1 MSCILYYSNYCDN
14 SKKILSILSKSSVK
28 NDIHFIS
35 IDKRINKNNNIYIV
49 LENGQEIILPNNV
62 NAVPALLLLNQNHKV
77 LFGNSILEYLKPTQ
91 DFEKKQATNN
101 NDEPS
106 AFAINNAFSGIV
118 SDNYSFLDQN
128 TDDLSAKG
136 EGGMR
141 QLYSYATLNDND
153 KIYTPTDDYVPDK
166 VSGDSLK
173 NYENER
179 NKI

>member
-1 MSCILYYSNYCDN
+1 M
-14 SKKILSILSKSSVK
+14 
-28 NDIHFIS
+28 HFIS
-35 IDKRINKNNNIYIV
+35 IDKRVNKNNNIYII
-49 LENGQEIILPNNV
+49 LENGQEIILPKTI

-77 LFGNSILEYLKPTQ
+77 LFGNNILEHLKPTQ
-91 DFEKKQATNN
+91 DIERKQATNH

-106 AFAINNAFSGIV
+106 AFAINNAFSGVV

-128 TDDLSAKG
+128 TQDLSAKG

-141 QLYSYATLNDND
+141 QLYSYATLNNND
-153 KIYTPTDDYVPDK
+153 KIYTPTDDYTPDK